1 MSGHTPGT
9 LTEPLYPTGC
19 SWFGYETETQCLH
32 GIWTHKLESFLDFL
46 VANRF
51 NAIRVPFTAELAL
64 DLDAAQPA
72 QFAINFTENGILKVI
87 PELKGCAKI

>member
-1 MSGHTPGT
+1 MPNR
-9 LTEPLYPTGC
+9 TEGYCQGYCQRHPPAGC

-32 GIWTHKLESFLDFL
+32 GIWSHKLESFLDFL

-64 DLDAAQPA
+64 DLDAALPA
-72 QFAINFTENGILKVI
+72 QSAINFTENGILEVS
-87 PELKGCAKI
+87 